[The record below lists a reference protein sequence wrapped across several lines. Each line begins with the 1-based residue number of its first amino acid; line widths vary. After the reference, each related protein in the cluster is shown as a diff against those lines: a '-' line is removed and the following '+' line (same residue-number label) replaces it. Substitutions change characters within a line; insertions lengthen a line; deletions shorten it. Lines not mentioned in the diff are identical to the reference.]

1 MKLMRNK
8 TTNNTLIEHVAI
20 QQDSSNRHDAKL
32 FARDQHDAMVH
43 THAEFHHGHS
53 HAEVSHHVGGHH
65 LLQVQNLSIGFTM
78 YKDAEL
84 SNDEPSNTESSNTYF
99 LNSSSLK
106 KHFSVE
112 QYTSQVIDNLSLS
125 VHTGEILA
133 VVGASGS
140 GKTLLADAILG
151 LYAANGHVEG
161 TIYYDGVL
169 QDAKSLA
176 QLRGREIAFVP
187 QSVKSLDPLMKVGK
201 QIGGSVQ
208 RRAELFERYGLSR
221 DVEDLYPFELSGGM
235 ARRVLL
241 CTALMTDPRLI
252 VADEPTPGLDLELAV
267 KAMEDFREFANEGKG
282 VLLITHDIE
291 LALRVAD
298 RVAVFKDGTV
308 VEETAV
314 ANFASPDLLQHPF
327 SKALWHALPEHD
339 FIVSKDF
346 EACVSAETSNFAN
359 AENGAEALGGTTAQT
374 GDSMS
379 KGDES

>member
-1 MKLMRNK
+1 MKLA
-8 TTNNTLIEHVAI
+8 H
-20 QQDSSNRHDAKL
+20 S
-32 FARDQHDAMVH
+32 QHDAMVH

-53 HAEVSHHVGGHH
+53 HAEVSYHAGGHH
-65 LLQVQNLSIGFTM
+65 LLQVHNLSIGFTM

-84 SNDEPSNTESSNTYF
+84 ANDESSNTYF
-99 LNSSSLK
+99 SNADSPK

-151 LYAANGHVEG
+151 LYATNARVEG

-176 QLRGREIAFVP
+176 QLHGREIAFVP
-187 QSVKSLDPLMKVGK
+187 QSINSLDPLMKVGK
-201 QIGGSVQ
+201 QIGGSAQ

-241 CTALMTDPRLI
+241 CTALMLDPRLI
-252 VADEPTPGLDLELAV
+252 IADEPTPGLDLELSV

-339 FIVSKDF
+339 FIVSKDY
-346 EACVSAETSNFAN
+346 EACVSIEMSNFAN
-359 AENGAEALGGTTAQT
+359 TENGSKVPGGTSTQT
-374 GDSMS
+374 DNLVS
-379 KGDES
+379 KGGEL

>member
-1 MKLMRNK
+1 MKL
-8 TTNNTLIEHVAI
+8 TY
-20 QQDSSNRHDAKL
+20 S
-32 FARDQHDAMVH
+32 QHDAMVH

-53 HAEVSHHVGGHH
+53 HAEVSHHAGGHH

-84 SNDEPSNTESSNTYF
+84 LNAKSSNTDSSNTYF
-99 LNSSSLK
+99 PNSDSLK
-106 KHFSVE
+106 KYFSVE
-112 QYTSQVIDNLSLS
+112 QYTSQVVDNLSLS

-151 LYAANGHVEG
+151 LYTTNARVEG

-201 QIGGSVQ
+201 QIGGSAQ
-208 RRAELFERYGLSR
+208 RRAELFGRYGLSR

-241 CTALMTDPRLI
+241 CTALMLDPRLI
-252 VADEPTPGLDLELAV
+252 IADEPTPGLDLELSV

-327 SKALWHALPEHD
+327 SKALWYALPEHD
-339 FIVSKDF
+339 FIVSKDY

-359 AENGAEALGGTTAQT
+359 IKNGAEVSGDTTTQT
-374 GDSMS
+374 GDSVS
-379 KGDES
+379 KGDEL